1 LRKDVYIGL
10 FLGIGIGLILSS
22 GFHIIFHQN
31 QNITYDEEF
40 IKSEARKIGMID
52 PVEYFDKQEMNN
64 NMNEINTKEQE
75 ENKFIIEI
83 QKGDRSEDV
92 ARILKENDLI
102 QSERQF
108 LNKINER
115 KLENKLRWG
124 EYEFTSND
132 SEKEI
137 IDRIVKGEHKKK

>member
-1 LRKDVYIGL
+1 MRKNVFIGV

-22 GFHIIFHQN
+22 GFNIIFHQN

-52 PVEYFDKQEMNN
+52 PVQYFDKQDMNN
-64 NMNEINTKEQE
+64 NMNEVSTRKKEE
-75 ENKFIIEI
+75 KNFIIEI
-83 QKGDRSEDV
+83 QKGHKSEDI
-92 ARILKENDLI
+92 ARLLKENNLI
-102 QSERQF
+102 QSEREF

-124 EYEFTSND
+124 TYEFTSND
-132 SEKEI
+132 SQKEI
-137 IDRIVKGEHKKK
+137 IDKIVKGEYKKE

>member
-1 LRKDVYIGL
+1 V

-22 GFHIIFHQN
+22 GFNIIFHQN

-52 PVEYFDKQEMNN
+52 PVQYFDKQDMNN
-64 NMNEINTKEQE
+64 NMNEVSTRKKEE
-75 ENKFIIEI
+75 KNFIIEI
-83 QKGDRSEDV
+83 QKGHKSEDI
-92 ARILKENDLI
+92 ARLLKENNLI
-102 QSERQF
+102 QSEREF

-124 EYEFTSND
+124 TYEFTSND
-132 SEKEI
+132 SQKEI
-137 IDRIVKGEHKKK
+137 IDKIVKGEYKKE